1 MFSKNSQLVRIHYY
15 FFVSIYSSHSDRRI
29 FLTFT
34 KFIFLT
40 PIFKSQKNFS
50 PQYSLIL
57 KPTNP
62 KPGSRNSKLETRTSK
77 QQRKNI
83 APSSFTLHYKSIPMT
98 TKILEKIKEVEAAKG
113 VKVLLA
119 VESGSRAWGFAS
131 PDSDYDIRFIYRHDK
146 DWYLSPWDKDETI
159 EFMTE
164 DDLDGSGWD
173 LRKTFHLLLK
183 SNAALLSWFYS
194 PIVYK
199 ADEKFVELFKPMAD
213 ACFSPVAV
221 SYHYLSM
228 SKKYLEACRS
238 DEVKLKSYFY
248 CLRTTLTGKW
258 IIEKGTVPPVL
269 FSDLLVLTDDI
280 TKRKIED
287 LVALKATKGESYYHP
302 NDWELF
308 DFLEKT
314 IAENEEKSKSLS
326 GGKADKGEMERVFRE
341 ILE

>member
-1 MFSKNSQLVRIHYY
+1 M
-15 FFVSIYSSHSDRRI
+15 SIIYPSIIYHLSSPTSLI
-29 FLTFT
+29 FL
-34 KFIFLT
+34 
-40 PIFKSQKNFS
+40 
-50 PQYSLIL
+50 
-57 KPTNP
+57 
-62 KPGSRNSKLETRTSK
+62 
-77 QQRKNI
+77 RKNTTHSPPYF
-83 APSSFTLHYKSIPMT
+83 AVKLKTMT
-98 TKILEKIKEVEAAKG
+98 PKILEKIKKIEEERSIE
-113 VKVLLA
+113 VLLA

-131 PDSDYDIRFIYRHDK
+131 PDSDYDIRFIYRHEK

-173 LRKTFHLLLK
+173 LRKTFHLLWK

-199 ADEKFVELFKPMAD
+199 ENRKFSELFRPLAGT
-213 ACFSPVAV
+213 CFSPIAV

-248 CLRTTLTGKW
+248 CLRTALIGKW

-269 FSDLLVLTDDI
+269 FSELLVLTDDY
-280 TKRKIED
+280 TRRKIED
-287 LVALKATKGESYYHP
+287 LVSLKATKGESYYHP

-308 DFLEKT
+308 GFLEKT
-314 IAENEEKSKSLS
+314 VLENEERSRNLA
-326 GGKADKGEMERVFRE
+326 GGKADKGEMERVFRK
-341 ILE
+341 ILKIK

>member
-1 MFSKNSQLVRIHYY
+1 M
-15 FFVSIYSSHSDRRI
+15 
-29 FLTFT
+29 
-34 KFIFLT
+34 T
-40 PIFKSQKNFS
+40 P
-50 PQYSLIL
+50 
-57 KPTNP
+57 
-62 KPGSRNSKLETRTSK
+62 
-77 QQRKNI
+77 
-83 APSSFTLHYKSIPMT
+83 
-98 TKILEKIKEVEAAKG
+98 KILEKIKEIEAARG
-113 VKVLLA
+113 VEVLLA

-131 PDSDYDIRFIYRHDK
+131 PDSDFDIRFIYRHEK

-199 ADEKFVELFKPMAD
+199 ADERFVELFKPLAD

-228 SKKYLEACRS
+228 SKKYLEACRY

-269 FSDLLVLTDDI
+269 FSDLLVLTEEA
-280 TKRKIED
+280 TRRKIED

-314 IAENEEKSKSLS
+314 VAENEEKTKDLS

-341 ILE
+341 ILEKC